1 MKKKSAEKQPVD
13 QFHFY
18 ASSAA
23 QWFTTT
29 PERDLRRLLR
39 KMDKLGNDYNLWL
52 VPLPPDAVYK
62 ISNYQPMVQGIT
74 FLGQYSPSI

>member
-1 MKKKSAEKQPVD
+1 MKKKSAEKQPVE

-18 ASSAA
+18 ASSVTE
-23 QWFTTT
+23 WITTN
-29 PERDLRRLLR
+29 PDLDLRKLL
-39 KMDKLGNDYNLWL
+39 KQMDKRNETYNLWL
-52 VPLPPDAVYK
+52 VPLTHDAVYK